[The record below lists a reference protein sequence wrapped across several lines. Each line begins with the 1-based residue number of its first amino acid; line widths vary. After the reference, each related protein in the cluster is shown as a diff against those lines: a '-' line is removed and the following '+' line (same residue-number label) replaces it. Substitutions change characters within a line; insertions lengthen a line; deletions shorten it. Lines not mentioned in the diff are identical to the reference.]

1 MVGHRALLTTIFTTT
16 ASCSSKNTLGAK
28 KISTFY
34 SLYFRSV
41 TFNNSLGHSCFYEMG
56 LCLLLDGPIGVANGS
71 VDNTILKHMISCKK
85 QEKELCSSVG
95 EGVIHKE
102 A

>member
-1 MVGHRALLTTIFTTT
+1 
-16 ASCSSKNTLGAK
+16 
-28 KISTFY
+28 
-34 SLYFRSV
+34 
-41 TFNNSLGHSCFYEMG
+41 MG

-71 VDNTILKHMISCKK
+71 VGNTILKHMISCKR
-85 QEKELCSSVG
+85 QGKELCFSVG